1 MRKTIPAAVVR
12 AAMFAAAV
20 TMVAACDISIGAAEF
35 SVREAKKF
43 AVTGPTRLA
52 LTTFDGSIEVRGWDR
67 KEVLVEVEKRGPD
80 QATVDRIQIKST
92 QNGDTITLDVE
103 KPSPLTTTG
112 FQRSPSAS
120 LIVTVPLQ
128 TAITARSGDGSITI
142 RRVNGKVDLN
152 TEDGSVRIED
162 VKGELAVR
170 TGDGSVHARQIDG
183 HVTINT
189 ADGSV
194 GVDGVLAGLEVET
207 RDGSIEVTARTGSV
221 VESGWSVTTGDGSIR
236 LEVPEGFNAD
246 LDALS
251 ADGRVRV
258 DKLADQAPSTG
269 EREERDRDRSSA
281 RGKLGAGGKPLKLR
295 SGSGSITVKNW

>member
-12 AAMFAAAV
+12 VAMFAAAV
-20 TMVAACDISIGAAEF
+20 TMAAACDISIGAAEF
-35 SVREAKKF
+35 SVREEKKF

-52 LTTFDGSIEVRGWDR
+52 LTTFDGSIDVRGWDR
-67 KEVLVEVEKRGPD
+67 NEVRVEVEKRGPD
-80 QATVDRIQIKST
+80 QATVDRIQITST
-92 QNGDTITLDVE
+92 QNGNTITLDVE

-142 RRVNGKVDLN
+142 RRVNGKVDLD
-152 TEDGSVRIED
+152 TDDGSVRVEEVRGD
-162 VKGELAVR
+162 VAVR
-170 TGDGSVHARQIDG
+170 
-183 HVTINT
+183 T

-194 GVDGVLAGLEVET
+194 HTRGVDGHTKINTGDGSIGVEGVLTGLELET

-246 LDALS
+246 LDAQS

>member
-1 MRKTIPAAVVR
+1 MRKTTPAAVVR
-12 AAMFAAAV
+12 VAMFVAAV
-20 TMVAACDISIGAAEF
+20 TMAAACDISIGAAEF
-35 SVREAKKF
+35 SVREEKKF
-43 AVTGPTRLA
+43 AVTGPAQLA

-67 KEVLVEVEKRGPD
+67 NEVLVEVEKRGPD
-80 QATVDRIQIKST
+80 QATVDKIKVNAS
-92 QNGDTITLDVE
+92 QSGNTITLDVA

-162 VKGELAVR
+162 VKGDLAVR

-189 ADGSV
+189 GDGSV
-194 GVDGVLAGLEVET
+194 GVDGVLAGLELET

-236 LEVPEGFNAD
+236 LEVPEGFNAE
-246 LDALS
+246 LDAQS

-258 DKLADQAPSTG
+258 DKLADQAPSTS
-269 EREERDRDRSSA
+269 EREERDRDRSSV

>member
-1 MRKTIPAAVVR
+1 MRKTTPAAVVR
-12 AAMFAAAV
+12 VVMFVAAV
-20 TMVAACDISIGAAEF
+20 TMAAACDISIGAAEY
-35 SVREAKKF
+35 SVREEKKF

-52 LTTFDGSIEVRGWDR
+52 LTTFDGSIGVRGWD
-67 KEVLVEVEKRGPD
+67 KNEVLVEVEKRGPD
-80 QATVDRIQIKST
+80 QATVDRIQVKAT

-162 VKGELAVR
+162 VKGDLAVR

-183 HVTINT
+183 HVTIST
-189 ADGSV
+189 GDGSV
-194 GVDGVLAGLEVET
+194 GVDGVLAGLELET

-246 LDALS
+246 LDAQS